1 MSSPFS
7 YPAAPHVRRHAPRGY
22 ANHSEFRA
30 WLRDDFAFR
39 CVYCLERE
47 QWAIRLGHFH
57 IEHFEPVTLYPER
70 ELEYDNLLYS
80 CHACN
85 LLKGSKSVPDPL
97 TVFTSESI
105 VVHKTGRIHGKT
117 SDARALIEILQLNSP
132 DFCKRRRLM
141 IEILATT
148 AKANPALHRELLAF
162 PEDLP
167 DLSRLKPPGGN
178 GRPSGVKKSYFV
190 LRQAGRLPETY

>member
-1 MSSPFS
+1 MDGYN
-7 YPAAPHVRRHAPRGY
+7 YPTGKHRRKHGPKGY
-22 ANHSEFRA
+22 GSVSEFRD
-30 WLRDDFAFR
+30 WLRDEFSFR

-57 IEHFEPVTLYPER
+57 VEHFEPVSLHPEL

-105 VVHKTGRIHGKT
+105 VVQKTGRIRGKT

-190 LRQAGRLPETY
+190 LRRTGRLPETY